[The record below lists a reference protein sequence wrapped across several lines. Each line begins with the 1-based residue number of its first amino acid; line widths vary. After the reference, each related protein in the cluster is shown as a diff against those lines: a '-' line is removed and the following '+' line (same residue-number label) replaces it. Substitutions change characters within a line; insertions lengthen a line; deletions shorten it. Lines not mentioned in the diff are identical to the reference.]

1 MIWLANHATILDTQE
16 HDWPFV
22 ITTTGIQP
30 DTYDPSN
37 RTGRIAVPSLAD

>member
-1 MIWLANHATILDTQE
+1 MRSLANHAAILD
-16 HDWPFV
+16 FV
-22 ITTTGIQP
+22 ITTPGIQP